1 MKDSE
6 IARMSH
12 LLRGRLQ
19 TALLNLQ
26 CVAVQHQG
34 DAATQE
40 LVGVVRQELLDESR
54 LLVAAFEVLSLDI
67 ARLERVN
74 LGFLVRQTLR
84 VHRLRHVIVADV
96 DWPEIIG
103 DFELLSLAVAHL
115 VRNAHEATPR
125 GGRAPEIAATVRS
138 KQWIDVLVR
147 DWGCGFDPRSRVF
160 SSKRPSHVATGL
172 LTAQRIARLH
182 GGRLSFQSSHHGTQA
197 RLVLPA
203 RRSLFTVRAGRRAP
217 RTASR
222 A

>member
-12 LLRGRLQ
+12 VLRGRLQ

-34 DAATQE
+34 DTTTQE
-40 LVGVVRQELLDESR
+40 LVGAVRQELLDESR

-84 VHRLRHVIVADV
+84 VHRLRHVIVADLN
-96 DWPEIIG
+96 WPEVMC
-103 DFELLSLAVAHL
+103 DTRLLSRAVAHL
-115 VRNAHEATPR
+115 VRNACEATPPD
-125 GGRAPEIAATVRS
+125 GRPPEIAAAVQP
-138 KQWIDVLVR
+138 KKWIDVLVR
-147 DWGCGFDPRSRVF
+147 DWGRGFNPRSRAF
-160 SSKRPSHVATGL
+160 SSRRPSHVATGL

-182 GGRLSFQSSHHGTQA
+182 GGRLSLQSSRHGTQA
-197 RLVLPA
+197 RLSLPTH
-203 RRSLFTVRAGRRAP
+203 LFTSRAGRHAP
-217 RTASR
+217 RIVRTA
-222 A
+222 